1 MKFKTKLYLQELIK
15 ISPILN
21 TQHIQRWL
29 IEYEKEFHKV
39 INNCECRKWSKWLTA
54 NEKPFP
60 CTCATRKQD
69 CIFIETY
76 YKLNN
81 VLDLYK
87 RQKYFIGLVE
97 KYHSIKNNKEELKAF
112 TNHESLEHIL
122 SFDSKIIISLN
133 PEPYEKLVLQLNE
146 VEFEIV
152 LGLQKTL
159 LKTYL

>member
-1 MKFKTKLYLQELIK
+1 MRYETYLCELQNV
-15 ISPILN
+15 SPTLN
-21 TQHIQRWL
+21 IEHIQDWL
-29 IEYEKEFHKV
+29 MKYDKEFH
-39 INNCECRKWSKWLTA
+39 IAIANCECRKWSKWLTA

-60 CTCATRKQD
+60 CTCATRVQD

-76 YKLNN
+76 YELNN

-87 RQKYFIGLVE
+87 RQKYFIDLVA

-112 TNHESLEHIL
+112 TNNESLEHIL

-146 VEFEIV
+146 VEFEGIIE
-152 LGLQKTL
+152 LQEIL
-159 LKTYL
+159 

>member
-1 MKFKTKLYLQELIK
+1 MIAEKLKELIGIK
-15 ISPILN
+15 PSVDI
-21 TQHIQRWL
+21 TQIHSWL
-29 IEYEKEFHKV
+29 TKHKNEFHNA
-39 INNCECRKWSKWLTA
+39 INSSTCRKWSKWLTA

-60 CTCATRKQD
+60 CTCATREQD

-87 RQKYFIGLVE
+87 RKKYFIDLVA
-97 KYHSIKNNKEELKAF
+97 KYHSIKNNKEELKVFA
-112 TNHESLEHIL
+112 NHEPLEHIL

-146 VEFEIV
+146 KEFENLIQFQNIYFKQV
-152 LGLQKTL
+152 LNSN
-159 LKTYL
+159 